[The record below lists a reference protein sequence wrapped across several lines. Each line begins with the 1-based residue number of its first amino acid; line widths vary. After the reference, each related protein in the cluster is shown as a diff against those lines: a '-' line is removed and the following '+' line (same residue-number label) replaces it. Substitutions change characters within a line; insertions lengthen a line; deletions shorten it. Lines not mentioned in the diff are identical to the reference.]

1 MNYLEKKPINYG
13 YFSAFVDI
21 QHVAIVKIGH
31 YFDIAKCWH
40 CGIQSMPLLLIE
52 ESKNTNLIFI
62 WSGLTDGRNHDLQTG
77 DRGIRTAIPNS
88 PKKPINYGYFSAF
101 VDIQHVAIVK
111 IGHELTSGKFEK
123 CSFI

>member
-21 QHVAIVKIGH
+21 
-31 YFDIAKCWH
+31 
-40 CGIQSMPLLLIE
+40 
-52 ESKNTNLIFI
+52 
-62 WSGLTDGRNHDLQTG
+62 
-77 DRGIRTAIPNS
+77 
-88 PKKPINYGYFSAF
+88 
-101 VDIQHVAIVK
+101 AIVK